1 MGILRHIRATRAPF
15 IEMTNEQ
22 LEMEWNLNKKD
33 NLLFAKALL
42 SRQAAMLAALKA
54 EGELAI
60 IKEKAAIIKED
71 RQSKKRRNAD
81 IEEEE
86 NTRKMQ
92 LKQKAELELKLL
104 KKKKELV
111 QTLRKQKAE
120 LELKLLL
127 EKVDLLMQTIDY
139 LNMNTNPMA
148 EMSRV
153 FRVVPHFAIIYI
165 TNVPNDPR

>member
-1 MGILRHIRATRAPF
+1 MGLLRHIRATRAPF

-60 IKEKAAIIKED
+60 IKEKAAIIKEKAAIIKEE

-81 IEEEE
+81 TEEEE
-86 NTRKMQ
+86 HIRKMQ
-92 LKQKAELELKLL
+92 LNQKAELELKLL
-104 KKKKELV
+104 KKKKD
-111 QTLRKQKAE
+111 

-139 LNMNTNPMA
+139 LSTNTNSMA

-153 FRVVPHFAIIYI
+153 LRIVPHFAIIYI
-165 TNVPNDPR
+165 ANVPNDPR

>member
-22 LEMEWNLNKKD
+22 LEMQWNLNKKD

-60 IKEKAAIIKED
+60 IKEKAAIIKEE

-81 IEEEE
+81 TEEEE
-86 NTRKMQ
+86 NTRKTQ
-92 LKQKAELELKLL
+92 LKQKAEF
-104 KKKKELV
+104 
-111 QTLRKQKAE
+111 
-120 LELKLLL
+120 ELKLLL

-139 LNMNTNPMA
+139 LSTNTNSMA

-153 FRVVPHFAIIYI
+153 LRIVPHFAIIYI
-165 TNVPNDPR
+165 ANVPNDPR

>member
-1 MGILRHIRATRAPF
+1 MGLLRHIRATRAPF

-60 IKEKAAIIKED
+60 IKEKAAIIKEKAAIIKEE

-81 IEEEE
+81 TEEEE
-86 NTRKMQ
+86 NIRKTQ
-92 LKQKAELELKLL
+92 LKQKAEFELKLL
-104 KKKKELV
+104 KKKKDLV

-139 LNMNTNPMA
+139 LSMHTNP
-148 EMSRV
+148 RV
-153 FRVVPHFAIIYI
+153 FR
-165 TNVPNDPR
+165 PNDPR

>member
-1 MGILRHIRATRAPF
+1 MCDMGLLRHIRATRAPF

-42 SRQAAMLAALKA
+42 SRQAATLAALKA
-54 EGELAI
+54 AEELAI
-60 IKEKAAIIKED
+60 IKED
-71 RQSKKRRNAD
+71 RKSKKRRNAD
-81 IEEEE
+81 IEEQE

-104 KKKKELV
+104 KKKKD
-111 QTLRKQKAE
+111 

-139 LNMNTNPMA
+139 LSMNTNSMA